1 MLLIKFLASLTS
13 HYESRLGETLL
24 HFNFIP
30 LSFSFVKDPGYLRR
44 EVAQRAD
51 ETSFLD
57 LFQTSY
63 STIILFLN
71 RKFVRAISL
80 VCFTCFQ
87 HR

>member
-44 EVAQRAD
+44 EFAQRAD

-57 LFQTSY
+57 LFQTSC
-63 STIILFLN
+63 STTILFLN
-71 RKFVRAISL
+71 RKFISTIGL
-80 VCFTCFQ
+80 VSFSCFQ
-87 HR
+87 YS